1 MKRIKKD
8 DLVKITTGGKN
19 LKGKI
24 AKVTRVDGAKVYL
37 ENINVR
43 ERHIAANRMSGQG
56 GKKDVQ
62 LPIDI
67 SNVAIVVKDA
77 KGVEKTSKISYV
89 VKDDKKTRIAKLNNK
104 EVK

>member
-8 DLVKITTGGKN
+8 DLVKVIAGG
-19 LKGKI
+19 LKGKTAI
-24 AKVTRVDGAKVYL
+24 VTRVDGSKVYL
-37 ENINVR
+37 ENLNTR
-43 ERHIAANRMSGQG
+43 SRHIAANRLNQQG

-67 SNVAIVVKDA
+67 SNVALIVEEVK
-77 KGVEKTSKISYV
+77 GTEKTSKIGYAI
-89 VKDDKKTRIAKLNNK
+89 KNDKKTRVAKLNNK

>member
-8 DLVKITTGGKN
+8 DLVKVIAGGQ
-19 LKGKI
+19 KGKI
-24 AKVTRVDGAKVYL
+24 AKVTRVADRKVYL
-37 ENINVR
+37 ENLGVR
-43 ERHIAANRMSGQG
+43 TRHVAANRLNRQG

-67 SNVAIVVKDA
+67 SNVALVVENA
-77 KGVEKTSKISYV
+77 KNAEKTSKISFAI
-89 VKDDKKTRIAKLNNK
+89 KDGKKVRISKLNNK